1 MKPLP
6 SSSSPTRLQAGTP
19 RERAAPHPSRRWTG
33 LIALAAA
40 CTLLA
45 ACQSA
50 PKAPPLAAAPRV
62 DLDRYMGD
70 WYVIASIPTWP
81 ERRAFDAVENYS
93 KRADGRIATTF
104 TYRDGDADAP
114 VKTMNPVGTV
124 VDRRSNAVWTM
135 QFVWPFEADYRILHI
150 DPAHREVVVGR
161 EKRDYVWI
169 MARTPTLPDTDY
181 RRLVRFVADQGYD
194 TSKLRRVPQRPLGQ
208 R

>member
-1 MKPLP
+1 MKPSP
-6 SSSSPTRLQAGTP
+6 SSSSHSGLQAGISL
-19 RERAAPHPSRRWTG
+19 ERSAPHRSRQWSRFV
-33 LIALAAA
+33 ALAAA
-40 CTLLA
+40 CTVLA

-50 PKAPPLAAAPRV
+50 PKAPPLAAAPQV
-62 DLDRYMGD
+62 DLNRYMGD

-93 KRADGRIATTF
+93 KREDGRIATTF

-150 DPAHREVVVGR
+150 DAAHLEVVVGR

-169 MARTPTLPDTDY
+169 MARTPTLPDADY

-194 TSKLRRVPQRPLGQ
+194 TSKLRRVPQRPQAQ